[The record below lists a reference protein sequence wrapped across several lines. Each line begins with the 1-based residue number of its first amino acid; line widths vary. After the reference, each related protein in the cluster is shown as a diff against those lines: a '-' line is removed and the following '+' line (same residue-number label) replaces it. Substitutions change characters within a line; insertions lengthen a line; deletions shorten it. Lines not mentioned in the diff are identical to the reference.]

1 MTSIYRNKQEA
12 LKGLESEM
20 KACRKYAKASEEK
33 AKEGKI
39 GVAINLLDIAQTAK
53 TCAEQAHE
61 SLWELS
67 KGNRKEKEFEIF
79 CDSETL
85 RQDIN
90 KAYQAIKEA
99 RN

>member
-12 LKGLESEM
+12 LQGLEIEM
-20 KACRKYAKASEEK
+20 KACIKYAKASEEK

-53 TCAEQAHE
+53 TCAEQAYD

-67 KGNRKEKEFEIF
+67 KGNLTEEEFEIF

>member
-1 MTSIYRNKQEA
+1 MTSIYRNKHEA

-20 KACRKYAKASEEK
+20 KVCRKYAKASEEK

-53 TCAEQAHE
+53 TCADKAHK
-61 SLWELS
+61 SLWEIS
-67 KGNRKEKEFEIF
+67 KGNLTEKEFEIF

-85 RQDIN
+85 RQDID
-90 KAYQAIKEA
+90 KAYQVIKKA